1 MFAKVKQQF
10 VPVYLAL
17 LRYLDAIAP
26 GMTLLQLLSG
36 DDPAIIALERR
47 SRPQRVRDL
56 STAEMKA
63 LDF

>member
-1 MFAKVKQQF
+1 VFAKVKQQF

-36 DDPAIIALERR
+36 DDPAIIAMERR

>member
-36 DDPAIIALERR
+36 DDPAIIAMERR

>member
-1 MFAKVKQQF
+1 MN
-10 VPVYLAL
+10 
-17 LRYLDAIAP
+17 
-26 GMTLLQLLSG
+26 LLQLLSG

-56 STAEMKA
+56 SVAEMKA